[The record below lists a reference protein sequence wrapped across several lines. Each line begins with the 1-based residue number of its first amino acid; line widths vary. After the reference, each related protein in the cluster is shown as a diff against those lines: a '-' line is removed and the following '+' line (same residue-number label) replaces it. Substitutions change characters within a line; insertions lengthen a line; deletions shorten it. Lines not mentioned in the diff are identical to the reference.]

1 LLGVCTEQEPFLM
14 IMELMARGDLKT
26 VLRDSR
32 PKVRVCLRVSVSVSV
47 SVSVA
52 VVLAA
57 VG

>member
-1 LLGVCTEQEPFLM
+1 M